1 MSGLQTATNTSAGVT
16 IRAIVFDF
24 DGVLADTERL
34 HMRATQEALAT
45 RGWTLD
51 ERAYFDRYL
60 GYGDRDLVLEFARD
74 AGQQIDAALVEQLM
88 GLKAQRY
95 RAHLAAGDA
104 LYPSAVPCVRR
115 LGARFPLGI
124 ASGSLQA
131 EIQDILQAGGLENA
145 FRVIVGADDVT
156 AGKPAPEPYLRA
168 ATLLG
173 IDPADAVAV
182 EDSRWGLESARAAG
196 MHTIG
201 VTTSYPETALSMADV
216 TVGSLDEISISLI
229 EQLPTR

>member
-1 MSGLQTATNTSAGVT
+1 MT

-74 AGQQIDAALVEQLM
+74 EGHAIDAALVEHLI
-88 GLKAQRY
+88 GLKAARY

-104 LYPSAVPCVRR
+104 LFPSAAPCVTR
-115 LGARFPLGI
+115 LGGRFALGI

-131 EIQDILQAGGLENA
+131 EIQDILQAGGLA
-145 FRVIVGADDVT
+145 KVFRAIVGADDVT

-168 ATLLG
+168 AALMG

-196 MHTIG
+196 LSTIA

-229 EQLPTR
+229 EQLPVR